1 MAARFGAG
9 AVAKREHSCFFRYV
23 ESMPK
28 VTSEYR
34 AERRA
39 HIMAAAR
46 RCFVREG
53 FHASSMQDLVG
64 EAGMSSGAVYRY
76 FPSKDAVIEAIAADN
91 LELVVAVLARAIGEG
106 ASPQAAIAAVLE
118 FVTVRHGE
126 DGFAAIAVLVW
137 SEALRNP
144 TLAAHLRDAIATAL
158 ATLSGN
164 AHDARDGGLDGTHT
178 AKDAH
183 RDPTALAEVLLCV
196 LPGYLMRLALGGSEA
211 VANIPAAV
219 ERVLT
224 VSRTSLA
231 HLN

>member
-1 MAARFGAG
+1 
-9 AVAKREHSCFFRYV
+9 
-23 ESMPK
+23 MPK

-46 RCFVREG
+46 RCFVRDG

-76 FPSKDAVIEAIAADN
+76 FASKDAVIEAIAAEN
-91 LELVVAVLARAIGEG
+91 LDQVVAVLAQAIGEG
-106 ASPQAAIAAVLE
+106 ASPQVALAAVLE
-118 FVTVRHGE
+118 FVTMRHGE

-144 TLAAHLRDAIATAL
+144 TLAGHLREAITSAL
-158 ATLSGN
+158 VTLSENSQAAPDGG
-164 AHDARDGGLDGTHT
+164 ADGSRTDDDARNE
-178 AKDAH
+178 
-183 RDPTALAEVLLCV
+183 PTALADVLLCV

-211 VANIPAAV
+211 VANVPGAV
-219 ERVLT
+219 ETVLS
-224 VSRTSLA
+224 VSGASPA
-231 HLN
+231 HT

>member
-1 MAARFGAG
+1 
-9 AVAKREHSCFFRYV
+9 
-23 ESMPK
+23 MPK
-28 VTSEYR
+28 VTAEYR

-46 RCFVREG
+46 RCFVRDG

-76 FPSKDAVIEAIAADN
+76 FASKDAVIEAIAADN
-91 LELVVAVLARAIGEG
+91 LDQVVGVLARAIGDG

-144 TLAAHLRDAIATAL
+144 KLAAHLRDAIGTAL
-158 ATLSGN
+158 VTLSGD
-164 AHDARDGGLDGTHT
+164 AHAAPDGGVDCTRT
-178 AKDAH
+178 DDDAH
-183 RDPTALAEVLLCV
+183 GDPTALADVLLCV

-211 VANIPAAV
+211 VANIPDAV
-219 ERVLT
+219 EKVLT
-224 VSRTSLA
+224 VSGTSPV
-231 HLN
+231 HT

>member
-1 MAARFGAG
+1 
-9 AVAKREHSCFFRYV
+9 
-23 ESMPK
+23 MPK

-46 RCFVREG
+46 RCFVRDG

-76 FPSKDAVIEAIAADN
+76 FASKDAVIEAIAAEN
-91 LELVVAVLARAIGEG
+91 LDQVVAVLARAIGEG
-106 ASPQAAIAAVLE
+106 ASPQAALAAVLE
-118 FVTVRHGE
+118 FVTMRHGE

-144 TLAAHLRDAIATAL
+144 TLAEHLREAITSAL
-158 ATLSGN
+158 VTLSGN
-164 AHDARDGGLDGTHT
+164 PHSAPDGGADGTRTDEDARNE
-178 AKDAH
+178 
-183 RDPTALAEVLLCV
+183 PTALADVLLCV

-211 VANIPAAV
+211 VANVPGAV
-219 ERVLT
+219 ETVLS
-224 VSRTSLA
+224 VSGASLA
-231 HLN
+231 HT

>member
-1 MAARFGAG
+1 
-9 AVAKREHSCFFRYV
+9 
-23 ESMPK
+23 MPK

-53 FHASSMQDLVG
+53 FHASSMQELVG

-76 FPSKDAVIEAIAADN
+76 FASKDAVIEAIAAEN
-91 LELVVAVLARAIGEG
+91 LNHVVAVLTQAISEG
-106 ASPQAAIAAVLE
+106 AGPQAALAAVLE

-144 TLAAHLRDAIATAL
+144 RLAAYLRDAISTAL
-158 ATLSGN
+158 VTLSGN
-164 AHDARDGGLDGTHT
+164 AHAAPDGAVDATLADDDPNGE
-178 AKDAH
+178 
-183 RDPTALAEVLLCV
+183 PTALADVLLCV

-211 VANIPAAV
+211 VANVPAAI
-219 ERVLT
+219 EKVLT
-224 VSRTSLA
+224 VSGRSPA
-231 HLN
+231 HT